1 LQTATKRRLIFEKA
15 HSIMSKNKSVR
26 DVARAPSELIK
37 DFGEAILSISKQ
49 ESDEQLAAIK
59 SEQTKKARNRKVMA
73 RLLEPG
79 HPASGVCVRF

>member
-1 LQTATKRRLIFEKA
+1 LQAATKRRLIFEKA

-26 DVARAPSELIK
+26 DVARAPAELIK

-73 RLLEPG
+73 R
-79 HPASGVCVRF
+79 